1 MLSCTNGY
9 RERNWVIEWQG
20 AGLAGLT
27 VMLGIFPANKSS
39 EVYID

>member
-1 MLSCTNGY
+1 M
-9 RERNWVIEWQG
+9 EWQG

-27 VMLGIFPANKSS
+27 VKLGTFPANKSS